1 MKKKFLHKLF
11 TIRYNRL
18 VKKVRYLFSNAGQ
31 SHRRIKRAKKLHF
44 KSEVL
49 LFGKE
54 HALVRKQRLEAK

>member
-1 MKKKFLHKLF
+1 
-11 TIRYNRL
+11 RYNRL